1 MRGDV
6 VRLEQLTHE
15 IILAADYE
23 GFSLPEKILW
33 AYVYSWRQEKIK
45 QVWDEVRR
53 RLGEAVEPALGER
66 ALTDFLFAVTGEADP
81 KNFAVLQ
88 HFIWQVKRK
97 AFGLPVGHHM
107 VPVFIGKTGGGKSIA
122 VEHFLS
128 PLEPLWTVGTL
139 EICGDKRE
147 HALFEDYLVVNMDEM
162 EKADKADLQA
172 LKRVISSSTLNQRIM
187 KTNLHDHI
195 RMRATLI
202 GSSNESLD
210 QIIKDPTSNRRFYPI
225 QCLPRE
231 KAEPHFEFVKKGITY
246 LHAYQAIDPLKD
258 TPARPLLD
266 EIRAVQEESRYK
278 TDVEQW
284 FADGWIGPDPDGFAS
299 NKEICQSYT
308 KWCIETGVSEKYR
321 RSMDGIGRILSSI
334 DGFKRTMRRKE
345 RGYTA
350 TIFK

>member
-1 MRGDV
+1 M
-6 VRLEQLTHE
+6 
-15 IILAADYE
+15 
-23 GFSLPEKILW
+23 
-33 AYVYSWRQEKIK
+33 
-45 QVWDEVRR
+45 
-53 RLGEAVEPALGER
+53 
-66 ALTDFLFAVTGEADP
+66 
-81 KNFAVLQ
+81 
-88 HFIWQVKRK
+88 
-97 AFGLPVGHHM
+97 
-107 VPVFIGKTGGGKSIA
+107 
-122 VEHFLS
+122 
-128 PLEPLWTVGTL
+128 GTL

-210 QIIKDPTSNRRFYPI
+210 QIIKDPTSNRRFFPI
-225 QCLPRE
+225 ECLPRE

-246 LHAYQAIDPLKD
+246 LHAYQAIDHLKD
-258 TPARPLLD
+258 TPARPFLE

-284 FADGWIGPDPDGFAS
+284 FADGWIVPNPAGFAS
-299 NKEICQSYT
+299 NKSIYQSYS
-308 KWCIETGVSEKYR
+308 KWCEENGVLERYR
-321 RSMDGIGRILSSI
+321 KNMEWIGRILSSL
-334 DGFKRTMRRKE
+334 DGFKRNTTRNE

-350 TIFK
+350 TILK